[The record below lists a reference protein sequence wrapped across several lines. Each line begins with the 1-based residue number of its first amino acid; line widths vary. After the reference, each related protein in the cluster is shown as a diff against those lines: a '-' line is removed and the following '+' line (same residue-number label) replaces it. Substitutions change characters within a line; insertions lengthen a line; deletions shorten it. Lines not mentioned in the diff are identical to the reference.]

1 MKIIS
6 IQHARAAAFA
16 VFLAAY
22 GFVPDA
28 AGLAQALSFGKA
40 KNFTVGTNP
49 VFVVA
54 GDFNNDSAVDL
65 AIVNNI
71 NNKVSILLGDG
82 FGGFPKPSGSNK
94 YPEFLVG
101 RSPLGAAVGD
111 FNEDGNLDLAVANF
125 RDDTVTILLGNGLGA
140 FTEASGSPI
149 PVGDGPIFIA
159 VGDFDADGF
168 LDLAVAN
175 HGSDNSS
182 DNVSIFLGNGDGTF
196 IEAAGSPITVG
207 SPPVSSQ
214 PVSIAVGDFDNDGNL
229 DLAVANFVDK
239 SVSILLGDGSGDFS
253 VAPNC
258 DIALLNICT
267 VGTQPVSVVT
277 GDFNNDGVA
286 DLAVANESTKN
297 VSILLGNAVTT
308 AGLFQAAQNFKLG
321 KIPVSLTVADFNGD
335 GALDLAAA
343 HFPGKQL
350 SVILGNGDG
359 TFGKPKKFSTV
370 AGQFAIATDDFNGDG
385 EPDLAVVNGK
395 LSVLLNKTTFPDP
408 GASITVT
415 APNGGESLTIGSTQT
430 ISWSFS
436 LLTGKVKISLS
447 RDSGA
452 TWKPIIASTPIDTDP
467 ATDAGSATWKVT
479 GAATTTA
486 RIRVCSVTYPGICDS
501 SDADFAI
508 AAP

>member
-6 IQHARAAAFA
+6 LKHARAAAAFA

-71 NNKVSILLGDG
+71 INKVSILLGDG
-82 FGGFPKPSGSNK
+82 AGGFPKPSGSNT
-94 YPEFLVG
+94 YPGFPVG
-101 RSPLGAAVGD
+101 RSPLGAAVED
-111 FNEDGNLDLAVANF
+111 FDEDGNLDLAVANF
-125 RDDTVTILLGNGLGA
+125 RDNTVTILLGNGLGA

-159 VGDFDADGF
+159 VRDFNDPPDGH

-175 HGSDNSS
+175 HGSDN
-182 DNVSIFLGNGDGTF
+182 VSILLGNGDGTF
-196 IEAAGSPITVG
+196 TSPGSPIFVG
-207 SPPVSSQ
+207 NQ
-214 PVSIAVGDFDNDGNL
+214 PVSITVGNFNSDVDSHL

-239 SVSILLGDGSGDFS
+239 SVSILLGNGDGTFTNPLD
-253 VAPNC
+253 C
-258 DIALLNICT
+258 DATTAGTSPTCV
-267 VGTQPVSVVT
+267 VGTQPVSIVT
-277 GDFNNDGVA
+277 GDFNNDGVV
-286 DLAVANESTKN
+286 DLAVANEVTKN
-297 VSILLGNAVTT
+297 VSILLGNADTT
-308 AGLFQAAQNFKLG
+308 TGLFKAAQNFNLG

-343 HFPGKQL
+343 HFGGKQL

-359 TFGKPKKFSTV
+359 TFGKPKTFSTV

-395 LSVLLNKTTFPDP
+395 VSVLLNKTLFP
-408 GASITVT
+408 GAAPSVTVT
-415 APNGGESLTIGSTQT
+415 APNGGETLNIGSTAT
-430 ISWSFS
+430 ITWTSNDIPGGHVRID
-436 LLTGKVKISLS
+436 LT
-447 RDSGA
+447 RDSGVIWKTIFKSVTVA
-452 TWKPIIASTPIDTDP
+452 TGTKS
-467 ATDAGSATWKVT
+467 WKVT
-479 GAATTTA
+479 GPATTTPTA
-486 RIRVCSVTYPGICDS
+486 RIRICSIEYPAFCDA
-501 SDADFAI
+501 SDADFTI
-508 AAP
+508 N